1 MGLLSW
7 LFGGSD
13 DSKSSQR
20 GPFYY
25 SRLENMEKIREAR
38 ERWGKTQKELYR
50 KGGTTALGLTTGS
63 DEDSIDEDTDSEA
76 DEQEQEEYEDTVN
89 ELIDERENLREDIET
104 YKADKANAINHYPS
118 P

>member
-63 DEDSIDEDTDSEA
+63 DGDSIDEDTDGGA
-76 DEQEQEEYEDTVN
+76 DEQEQEE
-89 ELIDERENLREDIET
+89 LIQVSLSIFGFGLIIFVLFIAPVFIS
-104 YKADKANAINHYPS
+104 KALYL
-118 P
+118 